1 MSIMADTSTIHI
13 PLEPATRKKF
23 TAKAKQLGFDSAQAY
38 LRVMIKAVV
47 DGRRIELD
55 VDEWGGPSPAAAARL
70 NKWTA
75 EAITASEAGELP
87 GFTDAKS
94 MMEYL
99 QREAD

>member
-1 MSIMADTSTIHI
+1 MSDSSTIHI
-13 PLEPATRKKF
+13 PLEPAIRKQF
-23 TAKAKQLGFDSAQAY
+23 TAKARQLGFDSAQAY
-38 LRVMIKAVV
+38 LRVMIKAAV
-47 DGRRIELD
+47 DDRRIDLD
-55 VDEWGGPSPAAAARL
+55 VDDWGQPSPEAAARL

-99 QREAD
+99 QREAH